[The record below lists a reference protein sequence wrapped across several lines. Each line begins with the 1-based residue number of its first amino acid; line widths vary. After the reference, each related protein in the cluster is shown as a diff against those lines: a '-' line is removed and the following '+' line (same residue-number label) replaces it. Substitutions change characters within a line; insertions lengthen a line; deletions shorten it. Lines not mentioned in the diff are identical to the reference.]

1 MDDSLNSLENC
12 EKLSLASNN
21 IERIINLP
29 KLKQLKVLSIGRNNI
44 KRLQGLEEIGNTL
57 EELWVSY
64 NFIEKLDGIGPCNKL
79 IMLFCSHNRI
89 KYWDELAK
97 LAPLGELKSVLFI
110 GNPAYGDRDPED
122 CAP

>member
-1 MDDSLNSLENC
+1 MDDSLNTLENC

-29 KLKQLKVLSIGRNNI
+29 KLRQLKILSIGRNNI
-44 KRLQGLEEIGNTL
+44 KRLQGLEEIGSTL

-64 NFIEKLDGIGPCNKL
+64 NNIEKLDGIGPCHKL
-79 IMLFCSHNRI
+79 IMFFCSHNRL
-89 KYWDELAK
+89 KNWDELAK
-97 LAPLGELKSVLFI
+97 LAPLSELKSVLLV
-110 GNPAYGDRDPED
+110 GNIMYGDRDSED